1 MMLERNQH
9 VKNSMKRYYN
19 RKFPKKDLKKDNEAI
34 KEPQLETRPHHNKSM
49 TVMKSFHS
57 GSGSRDFST
66 GFTSAVRTF
75 KAIAKNV
82 SVTIDNSDHGKSL
95 FYNINRSIPSEKT
108 SLKQLKIGNTHT

>member
-82 SVTIDNSDHGKSL
+82 SVTIDNSDHGKSPRL
-95 FYNINRSIPSEKT
+95 
-108 SLKQLKIGNTHT
+108 